1 MKLAFS
7 SIACP
12 TWSLVTM
19 VEKAKEYGYTGIE
32 LRGLEGQMY
41 LPLAPQLASNPGK
54 VADLMDATGV
64 GLICLSTSAA
74 FHHRDKETQAKS
86 SKEVRDYIE
95 LAEALRCPYVRVFG
109 SEIQKMSFSLLGYE
123 RRETTLARIV
133 EGLKPLADYAAQ
145 RGVTLLIENNGDF
158 VDSVSMWFIVDAV
171 GSPGMRCCWNP
182 LNALAKR
189 ERPTVSIPRLSARIG
204 MVHICDGHFENG
216 GFTGYALPGEGN
228 VELARLVQLL
238 KGVGYQGYLCLD
250 WPKLWQPSLA
260 DPDQVLKAATALIQP
275 MIDEQ
280 PVALSAY
287 KNDKFA
293 PKMKA
298 QAAG

>member
-19 VEKAKEYGYTGIE
+19 VEKAKEYGYAGIE

-54 VADLMDATGV
+54 VADLMDDTGV
-64 GLICLSTSAA
+64 SLVCLSTSAA
-74 FHHRDKETQAKS
+74 FHHRDKQTQAKS

-95 LAEALRCPYVRVFG
+95 LAQDLRCPYVRVFG

-171 GSPGMRCCWNP
+171 ASPGLRCCWNP

-204 MVHICDGHFENG
+204 MVRLCDGNFENG
-216 GFTGYALPGEGN
+216 GFSGYALPGEGN
-228 VELARLVQLL
+228 VEMARLVQLL

-250 WPKLWQPSLA
+250 WPKLWQPTLA
-260 DPDQVLKAATALIQP
+260 EADQVLRATTAFIQP

-293 PKMKA
+293 PKLKA
-298 QAAG
+298 EAAR